1 MYYKNKYK
9 SKREKTKKMTEQEK
23 LSNRVN
29 AYVSIISIKQQQMKD
44 KLLSDAANGGSKD
57 NLEFIFDYLALM
69 NMYDEVISLILSK

>member
-44 KLLSDAANGGSKD
+44 KLLSDAANGNKD

-69 NMYDEVISLILSK
+69 NMYDEVINLILSK

>member
-1 MYYKNKYK
+1 
-9 SKREKTKKMTEQEK
+9 MTEQEK

-29 AYVSIISIKQQQMKD
+29 AYTSIISIKQQQLKD
-44 KLLSDAANGGSKD
+44 KLLSDASNGSKD

>member
-9 SKREKTKKMTEQEK
+9 SKREKIKKMTEQEK

-44 KLLSDAANGGSKD
+44 KLLSDASNCSKD

>member
-1 MYYKNKYK
+1 
-9 SKREKTKKMTEQEK
+9 MTEQEK

-44 KLLSDAANGGSKD
+44 KLLSDAANGNKD

>member
-1 MYYKNKYK
+1 
-9 SKREKTKKMTEQEK
+9 MTEQEK

-44 KLLSDAANGGSKD
+44 KLLSDAANGSKD

>member
-9 SKREKTKKMTEQEK
+9 FKREKTKKMTEQEK

-44 KLLSDAANGGSKD
+44 KLLSDVSNGNKD

>member
-1 MYYKNKYK
+1 
-9 SKREKTKKMTEQEK
+9 MTEQEK

-44 KLLSDAANGGSKD
+44 KLLSDASNCSKD